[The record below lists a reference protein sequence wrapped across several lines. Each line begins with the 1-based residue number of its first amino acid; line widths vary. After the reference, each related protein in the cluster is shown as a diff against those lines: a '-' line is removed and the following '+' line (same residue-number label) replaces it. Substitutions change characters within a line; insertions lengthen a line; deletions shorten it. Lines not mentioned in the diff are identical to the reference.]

1 MNVFDIN
8 GFVSAAITRE
18 VKKLYL
24 SFLYT
29 AEDLA
34 KNGKLS
40 EEDFAYLRK
49 RILDYGNNTV
59 RNLEEQL
66 DNFDFTFKNKQNK
79 DT

>member
-1 MNVFDIN
+1 MTEFDIN
-8 GFVSAAITRE
+8 GFVTSAIVRE

-29 AEDLA
+29 TEDLA
-34 KNGKLS
+34 NNNKLS

-66 DNFDFTFKNKQNK
+66 DNFDFTFKNKENNK
-79 DT
+79 